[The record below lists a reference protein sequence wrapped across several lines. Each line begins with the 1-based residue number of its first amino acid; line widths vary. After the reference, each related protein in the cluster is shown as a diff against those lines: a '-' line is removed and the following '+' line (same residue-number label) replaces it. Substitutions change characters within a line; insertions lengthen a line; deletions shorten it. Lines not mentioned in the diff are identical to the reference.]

1 MPWREPEYPGE
12 FPSLGWDV
20 AEWIEATLTVPDGEH
35 QGEPLKLTDEQVR
48 FVIRFYRLNELGH
61 RRTYRRGVLVRPK
74 GWGKSPFLA
83 AVALAE
89 LAGPVVPSGFD
100 AAGEPVGRPR
110 ATPWIQVASV
120 SEDSTDNTWSALY
133 QMAQDGSLAEQVPG
147 LDIGITRIYLPG
159 GGRCEPV
166 TSQAGSREGQ
176 RLTFAVLDET
186 HLWTPTS
193 GGVKLAET
201 LRRNLGKLSGY
212 SVETT
217 NAPFLG
223 EQSVAEATI
232 EACRRGGKNAR
243 GILFDHREAPE
254 TDLTDTEALRASL
267 RHVYGDAFWIDI
279 ERIIEEV
286 EDPDTTPDNARRFYL
301 NQVRAAADRAFDR
314 DRWAELARPDTVV
327 ADKTPVVL
335 GFDGSRFDDATA
347 LVGTVIASGHQFVL
361 GLWEKPA
368 GPDGEGWEVPADEV
382 DAAVADAFDRF
393 KVWRLYADPPYWES
407 NVAAWA
413 GRYGDKRVLE
423 WWTHRDRQ
431 VAFALRAYRQAMTIG
446 ELTHDGDSAMA
457 RHIGNAV
464 RRRARARDDEGH
476 PMWTIGKPARQSPYK
491 IDAAM
496 AGCLAWEARRDAIAA
511 GQNKPAKDGRMVVM
525 R

>member
-1 MPWREPEYPGE
+1 MPWRGPDYDGE

-20 AEWIEATLTVPDGEH
+20 AEWIESTLTVPDGEQ
-35 QGEPLKLTDEQVR
+35 QGSPLHLTDEQLAFIVR
-48 FVIRFYRLNELGH
+48 LYRLDSKTG
-61 RRTYRRGVLVRPK
+61 RRRDYRRACLVRPK

-89 LAGPVVPSGFD
+89 LAGPVVPDGFD
-100 AAGEPVGRPR
+100 ADGEPVGRPR

-120 SEDSTDNTWSALY
+120 SEDSTDNTWSSLY
-133 QMAQDGSLAEQVPG
+133 QMAQDGSIADHVPG
-147 LDIGITRIYLPG
+147 FDVGITRIFLPG

-166 TSQAGSREGQ
+166 ASASGSREGQ
-176 RLTFAVLDET
+176 RITFSVMDET
-186 HLWTPTS
+186 HLWIPS
-193 GGVKLAET
+193 NGGVKLAAT
-201 LRRNLGKLSGY
+201 LRRNLAKMGGV

-232 EACRRGGKNAR
+232 EACRRGGVPAR
-243 GILFDHREAPE
+243 GVLFDHREAPE
-254 TDLTDTEALRASL
+254 TDLADTAALRKAL
-267 RHVYGDAFWIDI
+267 RGVYGDASWIDI
-279 ERIIEEV
+279 ERLIEEIA
-286 EDPDTTPDNARRFYL
+286 DPDTDPDDARRFYL

-314 DRWAELARPDTVV
+314 EKWKLLARDDGPPP
-327 ADKTPVVL
+327 KRTPIVL

-347 LVGTVIASGHQFVL
+347 LVGTVIATGYQFVL

-368 GPDGEGWEVPADEV
+368 GPAGEDWEVPSDEV
-382 DAAVADAFDRF
+382 DAAVRDAFEHY

-413 GRYGDKRVLE
+413 GRYGRERVIE

-431 VAFALRAYRQAMTIG
+431 VAYALAAYRLAMTTD
-446 ELTHDGDSAMA
+446 ELAHDGDPAMA

-464 RRRARARDDEGH
+464 RRKSRARDEDGK

-496 AGCLAWEARRDAIAA
+496 AGCLSWEARRDAVAA
-511 GQNKPAKDGRMVVM
+511 GQANTTRRRIVVM
-525 R
+525 

>member
-1 MPWREPEYPGE
+1 MPWRGPDYDGE

-20 AEWIEATLTVPDGEH
+20 AAWIEDTLTVPDGER
-35 QGEPLKLTDEQVR
+35 QGQPLNLTDEQLS
-48 FVIRFYRLNELGH
+48 FIIRLYRVDERAGQ
-61 RRTYRRGVLVRPK
+61 RREKRRAVLVRPK

-89 LAGPVVPSGFD
+89 LAGPVVPDGFD
-100 AAGEPVGRPR
+100 AAGEPVGKPR

-133 QMAQDGSLAEQVPG
+133 QMAQDGSVADHAPG
-147 LDIGITRIYLPG
+147 LDVGLTRIFLPG

-166 TSQAGSREGQ
+166 TSKAGSREGQ

-186 HLWTPTS
+186 HLWTPSS
-193 GGVKLAET
+193 GGVKLADT
-201 LRRNLGKLSGY
+201 LRRNLAKMDGC

-223 EQSVAEATI
+223 EQSVAEDTI
-232 EACRRGGKNAR
+232 EACRRGGAATA
-243 GILFDHREAPE
+243 GVLFDHREAPE
-254 TDLTDTEALRASL
+254 TDLTDITALRAAL
-267 RHVYGDAFWIDI
+267 AFVYGDAFWINLD
-279 ERIIEEV
+279 RLIEEIADPNT
-286 EDPDTTPDNARRFYL
+286 DPDDSRRFYL

-314 DRWAELARPDTVV
+314 ERWAELARPGEQVP
-327 ADKTPVVL
+327 AKTPIVL

-347 LVGTVIASGHQFVL
+347 LIGTVIASGYQFVL

-368 GPDGEGWEVPADEV
+368 GKAGDGWEVPADEV

-393 KVWRLYADPPYWES
+393 KVWRMYADPPYWES

-413 GRYGDKRVLE
+413 GRYGRERVVE

-431 VAFALRAYRQAMTIG
+431 VAYALAAYKLAMTTG
-446 ELTHDGDSAMA
+446 ELTHDADGRMA
-457 RHIGNAV
+457 RHMGNAV
-464 RRRARARDDEGH
+464 RRKARARDEDGK
-476 PMWTIGKPARQSPYK
+476 PMWTIGKTARQSPYK

-496 AGCLAWEARRDAIAA
+496 AGCLSWEARRDAVAA
-511 GQNKPAKDGRMVVM
+511 GQANKTRRRIVVA
-525 R
+525 

>member
-12 FPSLGWDV
+12 FPSLGWDIV
-20 AEWIEATLTVPDGEH
+20 DWIEASLTVPDGEH
-35 QGEPLKLTDEQVR
+35 QGTPLKLTDEQIK
-48 FVIRFYRLNELGH
+48 FLIRFYRLDPVTG
-61 RRTYRRGVLVRPK
+61 RRDYRRGVLVRPK

-83 AVALAE
+83 GVALAE
-89 LAGPVVPSGFD
+89 LVAPVVPDGWD
-100 AAGEPVGRPR
+100 AAGEPVGKPR
-110 ATPWIQVASV
+110 ATPWIQIASV
-120 SEDSTDNTWSALY
+120 SEDSTDNTWSSLL
-133 QMAQDGSLAEQVPG
+133 QMVEDGQVVEQVPG
-147 LDIGITRIYLPG
+147 IDVGITRIFIPG
-159 GGRCEPV
+159 GGRMEPV
-166 TSQAGSREGQ
+166 TSSAGSREGQ
-176 RLTFAVLDET
+176 RITFTVLDET
-186 HLWTPTS
+186 HLWTPTN
-193 GGVKLAET
+193 GGTRLAAT
-201 LRRNLGKLSGY
+201 LRRNLAKMGGS

-223 EQSVAEATI
+223 EGSVAEATI
-232 EACRRGGKNAR
+232 EACRRGGAAAR
-243 GILFDHREAPE
+243 GVLFDHREAPE
-254 TDLTDTEALRASL
+254 TDLADAAALRKAL
-267 RHVYGDAFWIDI
+267 AFVYGDSSWIDLQ
-279 ERIIEEV
+279 RLLEEIA
-286 EDPDTTPDNARRFYL
+286 DPDTDPDDARRFYL

-314 DRWAELARPDTVV
+314 DRWAELARPETIV

-347 LVGTVIASGHQFVL
+347 LIGTVIADGHQFVL
-361 GLWEKPA
+361 GLWEKPQ

-413 GRYGDKRVLE
+413 GRYGDKRVIE

-431 VAFALRAYRQAMTIG
+431 VAFALRAYRQAMTTG
-446 ELTHDGDSAMA
+446 ELTHDGDAAMA

-464 RRRARARDDEGH
+464 RRRARARDDDGK

-496 AGCLAWEARRDAIAA
+496 AGCLAWEARRDAVASGA
-511 GQNKPAKDGRMVVM
+511 THQKSRRVTVM